1 MISKIK
7 EETIENKAKNYRL
20 KQSLFR
26 FQWYFCDV
34 ILNAFGQILLTVLF
48 VVGPYKLL
56 NTIDHLI
63 ILKMV
68 NSYGFCD
75 NVIQDLIHILRKQIK
90 CLVFNSH
97 VFQQSNYCNRTRTH
111 NHLVCKRTL
120 NHLAK
125 LKSVHSE
132 TRTWHDNSIK
142 SD

>member
-68 NSYGFCD
+68 NS
-75 NVIQDLIHILRKQIK
+75 
-90 CLVFNSH
+90 
-97 VFQQSNYCNRTRTH
+97 
-111 NHLVCKRTL
+111 
-120 NHLAK
+120 
-125 LKSVHSE
+125 
-132 TRTWHDNSIK
+132 
-142 SD
+142 